1 MESETLFAEEAEPPG
16 RLTGIVGLNQ
26 YNDFGNLLSTI
37 STPTTLP
44 ARPVPKPVVFS
55 DGRARIFRKRFFPN
69 TTLTEWQDWR
79 WQLHHRIRDVETLGR
94 MIRLSED
101 ERHAI
106 SDRAS
111 SLPLFTANGGRVF
124 RQCTW
129 DFKVVPI
136 RKRIRPMLAK
146 GEICQMIRGISFD
159 ERHRAK
165 PSDVKWAVHEHPLV
179 DMGITRADCLRWMLK
194 HGYSLPPRSACVY
207 CPNRC
212 NAEWQKMRDLA
223 PDDWAEACRVDELMR
238 NSLPGMKEP
247 VFIHRQKV
255 PLKEADLYADMKLDQ
270 LRLGDDGWA
279 DCEGLC
285 GV

>member
-1 MESETLFAEEAEPPG
+1 M
-16 RLTGIVGLNQ
+16 RI
-26 YNDFGNLLSTI
+26 LSLGAGVQSSALAMMMKHGEI
-37 STPTTLP
+37 EKADL
-44 ARPVPKPVVFS
+44 VVFADTCCEPAAVYRWLGWLVPNMGMPFLQVKAG
-55 DGRARIFRKRFFPN
+55 DG
-69 TTLTEWQDWR
+69 LTA
-79 WQLHHRIRDVETLGR
+79 
-94 MIRLSED
+94 
-101 ERHAI
+101 AI
-106 SDRAS
+106 EAACNGTAKRAS

-146 GEICQMIRGISFD
+146 GEVCQMIRGISFD

-194 HGYSLPPRSACVY
+194 HGYNLPPRSACVY

-223 PDDWAEACRVDELMR
+223 PEDWAEACRVDELMR

-247 VFIHRQKV
+247 VFLHRQKV
-255 PLKEADLYADMKLDQ
+255 PLKDADLYANVNLDQ
-270 LRLGDDGWA
+270 LQLGDDGWA